1 MADGKW
7 VKCPHCNGKG
17 WLMVKDTSWTSI
29 GQMVKQTCEHC
40 KGTGQM
46 WAQK

>member
-1 MADGKW
+1 ME
-7 VKCPHCNGKG
+7 NG
-17 WLMVKDTSWTSI
+17 LSVHIAMEKDTSWTSI